1 MVHIP
6 KQITDQRNYY
16 PPDMSLMTTLNGHS
30 NRSDTGESVT
40 KESVLGQPSWYRGV
54 KLISN
59 TLAKVPKPLFR
70 HLEDDGREK
79 DRNHVVYEL
88 LNGMANPF
96 TTSFQFFQSFGADLC
111 YGNAVAIIER
121 DYSFDPIALHNVDNR
136 AVYPTFEYADGRLVG
151 LYYAVNTTN
160 GPIVFP
166 SQDILHVRDLA
177 LGDGS
182 EGVDV
187 VSTMK
192 NNFGLGSAITKYGC
206 IYFKHGSHVN
216 KVLKIPQ
223 WLTPEQK
230 EELKTQV
237 QQWHEGLANSHKMLT
252 LFGNAELESLPI
264 SNDEAQWSEAANN
277 SNRDKAVVLGLPGN
291 KIGIRDSASYGSLA
305 EENLAVLSDTYDAIF
320 SNVES
325 ELSAKLLTSKERK
338 THYIEFNRKAIH
350 QANPELQDA
359 LEEKQWLSG
368 RLSWEETRQ
377 LANRPT
383 KRTGTFILPS
393 SAVPWDTK
401 DSQHP
406 EPPPAPVPP
415 APAPVEEIDPAKD
428 QNETQEVD
436 MEVTRSDALDKGV
449 KLTANVLER
458 LKRRFAKSG
467 QIEIAAIEESLEG
480 LDTALVVESL
490 DSFKPELAAVL
501 PEQRQEVLSK
511 WDTNELAVK
520 LWS

>member
-1 MVHIP
+1 MVHIPP

-16 PPDMSLMTTLNGHS
+16 PADMSLMTTLNGHS

-54 KLISN
+54 KLIAN
-59 TLAKVPKPLFR
+59 TLAKVPKPLFK
-70 HLEDDGREK
+70 HLPDDGREK
-79 DRNHVVYEL
+79 DREHIVYEL

-96 TTSFQFFQSFGADLC
+96 TTSFQFFQAFGADLC
-111 YGNAVAIIER
+111 YGNAVGIIER
-121 DYSFDPIALHNVDNR
+121 DFSFDPVALHNVDNR
-136 AVYPTFEYADGRLVG
+136 AVFPTFEYEEGRLVG

-177 LGDGS
+177 LGDGT

-206 IYFKHGSHVN
+206 IYFKHGSHIN
-216 KVLKIPQ
+216 KVLRIPQ

-237 QQWHEGLANSHKMLT
+237 QAWHEGLANSHKMLT

-264 SNDEAQWSEAANN
+264 NNEEAQWSEAQNN

-320 SNVES
+320 SNVEN
-325 ELSAKLLTSKERK
+325 ELSAKLLTRQERK

-359 LEEKQWLSG
+359 LEEKQFLSG
-368 RLSWEETRQ
+368 RRSFEETRQ
-377 LANRPT
+377 LSNMPT
-383 KRTGTFILPS
+383 KRKGTYVLPS
-393 SAVPWDTK
+393 NVVAWDAP

-415 APAPVEEIDPAKD
+415 APVAEIDPAKD
-428 QNETQEVD
+428 QNETQEVN
-436 MEVTRSDALDKGV
+436 MEVTRSDSLDKSV
-449 KLTANVLER
+449 KLTTNVLER

-480 LDTALVVESL
+480 LDTALVLESL
-490 DSFKPELAAVL
+490 DSFRQEFEAVL
-501 PEQRQEVLSK
+501 PEQRPEVLSK
-511 WDTNELAVK
+511 WDTTELAVK